1 MSTTRTINANVDVGT
16 WTLEDMADDIS
27 KFLSAEEFGALTED
41 EADALQALF
50 VEAQHPL
57 LLDALRQAMPRILRR
72 RGAVGDLSIQMGDE
86 MSEISIDVDV
96 ERDGQYDEDRS
107 YEASGRIDGRE
118 VLNAACEIVKIDPQ
132 AVQAA
137 ARSIYEAHLLG
148 KAA

>member
-1 MSTTRTINANVDVGT
+1 MSTTRTINAEVNVGT

-27 KFLSAEEFGALTED
+27 KYLSAEEFGALTED

-57 LLDALRQAMPRILRR
+57 LLDALRQAVCRTLRR
-72 RGAVGDLSIQMGDE
+72 RGEVGDVSIQVGDE
-86 MSEISIDVDV
+86 MSNVSVDV
-96 ERDGQYDEDRS
+96 VVEKDGRYDENAS
-107 YEASGRIDGRE
+107 YDASGRIDGRE